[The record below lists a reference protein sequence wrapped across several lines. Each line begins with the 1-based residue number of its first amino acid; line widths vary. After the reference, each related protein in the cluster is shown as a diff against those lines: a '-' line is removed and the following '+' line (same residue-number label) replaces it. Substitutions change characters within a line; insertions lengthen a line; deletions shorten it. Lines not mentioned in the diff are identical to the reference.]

1 MKIVSVLFLG
11 LMITGGAYAGSI
23 AADGKDPH
31 HGMTGG
37 CESKAKLAKLK
48 ELHGK
53 NWGKQEPSAKITEE
67 ARQNKVKFQSLDK
80 YI

>member
-1 MKIVSVLFLG
+1 MKKVSVLFLG
-11 LMITGGAYAGSI
+11 LMIAGSAYAGSM

-31 HGMTGG
+31 HGVAGG

-53 NWGKQEPSAKITEE
+53 NWGKQEPSARITEE
-67 ARQNKVKFQSLDK
+67 AKQNKLKMQSLDK